1 MKDEL
6 TYLEI
11 KPTGSILFTSE
22 EKDVL
27 FQHITKLQVEND
39 KLRDLMYERAHRYAL
54 HHMTEDELRI
64 VATNLMEDNTEL
76 QELIIDLVK
85 ECKHNHFK
93 LPSRLINRIKELE
106 IEME

>member
-27 FQHITKLQVEND
+27 FQHIAKLQAEND
-39 KLRDLMYERAHRYAL
+39 KLRDL
-54 HHMTEDELRI
+54 
-64 VATNLMEDNTEL
+64 
-76 QELIIDLVK
+76 IIDLMQ
-85 ECKHNHFK
+85 EYESSYLK
-93 LPSRLINRIKELE
+93 LPLRLINRIQELE

>member
-6 TYLEI
+6 IYLEI

-27 FQHITKLQVEND
+27 FQYIAKLQVEND
-39 KLRDLMYERAHRYAL
+39 KLQD
-54 HHMTEDELRI
+54 
-64 VATNLMEDNTEL
+64 
-76 QELIIDLVK
+76 LIIDLMQ
-85 ECKHNHFK
+85 EYESSYLK